1 VGASGKS
8 NRCAKSLVVLA
19 KNLSL
24 PKYKCR
30 MQERSK
36 GNKIVKSLYYN
47 GLMGPYL
54 FNNMHSHMEIA
65 CGGREKKRRDFCL
78 NNIPCT
84 VVCTKLSGS

>member
-1 VGASGKS
+1 VRASGKS

-65 CGGREKKRRDFCL
+65 WGGREKKGEIFVS
-78 NNIPCT
+78 IIYHAQ
-84 VVCTKLSGS
+84 